1 LGSKVSSSSPI
12 EAIKSTNR
20 MENQIM
26 KLPAINDIILLL
38 TSTLLVEA
46 TELMFRQ
53 SLNISPHGSYA
64 FLAGKQ

>member
-1 LGSKVSSSSPI
+1 
-12 EAIKSTNR
+12 